1 MLEDFN
7 QIIGLWLSLSIPAR
21 LLWPKYTHLLVK
33 MHVMLFILGDTV
45 NTQMKE
51 KDQVLFR
58 GDKYA
63 ERDFLRNTSGLEKR
77 EKLIIITCHSK
88 KVLLSSC
95 WARFFARHGAESLI

>member
-21 LLWPKYTHLLVK
+21 LLWHKYTHLLVK
-33 MHVMLFILGDTV
+33 MHVMLFILRDTI

-51 KDQVLFR
+51 KGQVLFR

-88 KVLLSSC
+88 KVLMSSC